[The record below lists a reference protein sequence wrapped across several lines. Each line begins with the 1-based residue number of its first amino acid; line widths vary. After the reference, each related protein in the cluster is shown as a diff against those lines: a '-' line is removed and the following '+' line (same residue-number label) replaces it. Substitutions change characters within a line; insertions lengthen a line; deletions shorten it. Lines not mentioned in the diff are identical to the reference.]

1 MESSEVKA
9 KKKLKVSLKKLGWT
23 RRIRCEGIEK
33 FVYDPKSVGKF
44 VSIVE
49 QIGNII
55 FYKIINK
62 NHVHMR

>member
-1 MESSEVKA
+1 MERSAVKA
-9 KKKLKVSLKKLGWT
+9 TKKA
-23 RRIRCEGIEK
+23 EGVFADGLEK

-49 QIGNII
+49 KIGNII